1 MGGCLPRG
9 LQGLQRP
16 CKAPCWPGW
25 SSGARC
31 ASWWPPGSGGAS
43 SGGAAAPVLSTALWE
58 ATGCR
63 VSDYLAAPWEFQ
75 KETSG
80 RSVLMRPDVLSTCG
94 RWGYVDVAARM
105 THGCRFLTAGQLARA
120 SELAPQVG
128 RTGFLFRN
136 ALSNL
141 RSERAV
147 WSGAPVR
154 FAAIFVPRHKL
165 SFVRTRRRKTTMLL
179 YVRIILLV
187 WCDRWIGCRSRDTSQ
202 PLESRPKTWLSSTSP
217 SGQCLWVVHILTSVH
232 ACSGYHQV

>member
-128 RTGFLFRN
+128 RNGFLLRN
-136 ALSNL
+136 ALSSL
-141 RSERAV
+141 RSEKGGGRCGVAHLFGLPPYLCPV
-147 WSGAPVR
+147 TSPALSGPADV
-154 FAAIFVPRHKL
+154 
-165 SFVRTRRRKTTMLL
+165 RRRCFFTLGL
-179 YVRIILLV
+179 FFL
-187 WCDRWIGCRSRDTSQ
+187 CDATDG
-202 PLESRPKTWLSSTSP
+202 
-217 SGQCLWVVHILTSVH
+217 
-232 ACSGYHQV
+232 